1 MVKHGRNRKRRAGRI
16 GRTKLKQKGNYKRWD
31 PNIKIKN
38 SIIRDNWDISKSPTI
53 NLTNMGLR
61 ANVNN
66 APKAPP
72 PSSLSQE
79 GDPELRQKHNNNN
92 NKSIIQLFDIP
103 DSDELNNKKKRLPLN
118 EEEQKYVVKCLK
130 TYGKNCLD
138 SVINKSSGTT
148 GTATSAAQTP
158 LNTNTDDINY
168 KKMFRDIK
176 INNMQYTEE
185 KLRKMCTRYILL
197 DPEQRF

>member
-61 ANVNN
+61 ADVNT
-66 APKAPP
+66 APP
-72 PSSLSQE
+72 PSSSSLLQD
-79 GDPELRQKHNNNN
+79 GDQELRQNNNN
-92 NKSIIQLFDIP
+92 NNSIIQLFDIP

-118 EEEQKYVVKCLK
+118 EEEQKYIVKCLK
-130 TYGKNCLD
+130 KYGKNCLD
-138 SVINKSSGTT
+138 SIINKSNGAT
-148 GTATSAAQTP
+148 GTATNTAQTP
-158 LNTNTDDINY
+158 FNNNTDEINY

-197 DPEQRF
+197 DPEQRLA

>member
-61 ANVNN
+61 ADVNT
-66 APKAPP
+66 APP
-72 PSSLSQE
+72 PSSSSLLQD
-79 GDPELRQKHNNNN
+79 GDQELRQNNNN
-92 NKSIIQLFDIP
+92 NNSIIQLFDIP

-118 EEEQKYVVKCLK
+118 EEEQKYIVKCLK
-130 TYGKNCLD
+130 KYGKNCLD
-138 SVINKSSGTT
+138 SIINKSSGTT
-148 GTATSAAQTP
+148 GTATNTAQTP
-158 LNTNTDDINY
+158 FNTNTDEINY

-197 DPEQRF
+197 DPEQRLA

>member
-61 ANVNN
+61 ADVNT
-66 APKAPP
+66 APP
-72 PSSLSQE
+72 PSSSSLLQDGDQE
-79 GDPELRQKHNNNN
+79 LQQNNNN
-92 NKSIIQLFDIP
+92 NNSIIQLFDIP

-118 EEEQKYVVKCLK
+118 EEEQKYIVKCLK
-130 TYGKNCLD
+130 KYGKNCLD
-138 SVINKSSGTT
+138 SIINKSSGTT
-148 GTATSAAQTP
+148 GTATNTAQTP
-158 LNTNTDDINY
+158 FNNNTDEINY

-197 DPEQRF
+197 DPEQRLA

>member
-61 ANVNN
+61 ADVNT
-66 APKAPP
+66 APS
-72 PSSLSQE
+72 PSSSSLLQD
-79 GDPELRQKHNNNN
+79 GDQELRQNNNN
-92 NKSIIQLFDIP
+92 NSSIIQLFDIP

-118 EEEQKYVVKCLK
+118 EEEQKYIVKCLK
-130 TYGKNCLD
+130 KYGKNCLD
-138 SVINKSSGTT
+138 SIINKSSGTT
-148 GTATSAAQTP
+148 GTATNTAQTP
-158 LNTNTDDINY
+158 FNTNTDEINY

-197 DPEQRF
+197 DPEQRLA